1 MRVSALSASGLTAR
15 SQHRSEGAL
24 SPLPHRISLRLL
36 VFLTTLTTTLAVTTA
51 AFAGSTGWSQHRCN
65 VANLTWARTHPH
77 TLAIKTKYV
86 VYLKQ
91 LTKQHGCKF
100 AHLP

>member
-15 SQHRSEGAL
+15 SQRRSEGAL

-36 VFLTTLTTTLAVTTA
+36 VFLTTLATILIATTA
-51 AFAGSTGWSQHRCN
+51 AFASGTGWSQHQCN
-65 VANLTWARTHPH
+65 VAMVTWARTHPH
-77 TLAIKTKYV
+77 TSAYRARYV
-86 VYLKQ
+86 AYLKQ
-91 LTKQHGCKF
+91 LTKLHGCRV